1 MWRNVRAVALNAR
14 LQLLV
19 IYRLHQLSILYKYIV
34 VTKRIEGVEIIVEQN
49 QGDAY
54 REQGSLL
61 NVTIFS
67 FNFMFISFY
76 KTFIIIFYIYNYTN

>member
-34 VTKRIEGVEIIVEQN
+34 VTKRIEGVENIVEQN

-54 REQGSLL
+54 REQGLFL
-61 NVTIFS
+61 NVTMFYS
-67 FNFMFISFY
+67 NFMFFLL
-76 KTFIIIFYIYNYTN
+76 

>member
-34 VTKRIEGVEIIVEQN
+34 VTKRIEGVENIVEQN

-61 NVTIFS
+61 NVTIFI
-67 FNFMFISFY
+67 FNFMFRSFY
-76 KTFIIIFYIYNYTN
+76 KAFIIIFYI